1 MNGLQAAIKH
11 TARQVGHPNRAP
23 RDNDKFAPH
32 FFAQRS
38 DAALA
43 RRVRDAENR
52 LERLR
57 EQRVPKPP
65 MPLAFSAT
73 LTSAVPTGVLISAR
87 EIHVPGRVAI
97 NALDVTADTR
107 LLVTGP
113 NGAGKSSLL
122 AVLAGALEPE
132 RGRVM
137 LARGLR
143 IGWLPQQCAFPDPTA
158 TALQVFAAGRAG
170 APEDHQA
177 DLVGLGLLPPRD
189 VHTPVGRLSVG
200 QQRRLALARLLT
212 SSPHVLL
219 LDEPTNHLSLTLVE
233 ELEAAVLGSSLPVV
247 AVSHDRWLRRRWTGD
262 ELRLTTG

>member
-1 MNGLQAAIKH
+1 
-11 TARQVGHPNRAP
+11 
-23 RDNDKFAPH
+23 
-32 FFAQRS
+32 
-38 DAALA
+38 
-43 RRVRDAENR
+43 VRDAENR
-52 LERLR
+52 IERLR

-65 MPLAFSAT
+65 KPLAFSAA
-73 LTSAVPTGVLISAR
+73 LTSDVPTGVLISAR
-87 EIHVPGRVAI
+87 EIDVPGRI
-97 NALDVTADTR
+97 TIDALDVSADTR
-107 LLVTGP
+107 LLITGP

-143 IGWLPQQCAFPDPTA
+143 IGWLPQEGAFPDPTA

-189 VHTPVGRLSVG
+189 VHTPVGRLSLG

-233 ELEAAVLGSSLPVV
+233 ELEAAVLGSKLPVV

-262 ELRLTTG
+262 ELRHTTG